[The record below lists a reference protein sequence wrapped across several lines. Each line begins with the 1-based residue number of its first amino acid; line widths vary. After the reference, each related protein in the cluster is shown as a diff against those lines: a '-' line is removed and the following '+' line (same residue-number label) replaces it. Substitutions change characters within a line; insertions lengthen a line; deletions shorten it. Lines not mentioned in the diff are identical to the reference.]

1 MGALLELLALIPKS
15 AARGVSAG
23 CACCASERASAPAS
37 VRVVCSAV
45 VVVAAAVAGMLLVL
59 ALVPLLVVVRCGS
72 VLAVRARDCP
82 GRRAL
87 PRRALPTRGDG
98 AVLRRL
104 LLGTATVA
112 GAGVLAVDAGEA
124 VVSVVWV
131 ASVASFVSLWG
142 EVSLAEARTDAASV
156 AVPDGAVVTAVE
168 TFCSCR
174 RALASGRALLPAST
188 PPCARL
194 DGVVAV
200 SAAPDAVVVGDGAGL
215 VVVVGDGAG
224 LVVEAA
230 ALLAGSCT
238 PASCVSAASPVCGGL
253 SCEGAADL
261 FRAAPLPRPRRAL
274 AKQGDG
280 TIRLRFDAVGLGPDE
295 EGGTVDAVAGV
306 DLGSDVVGMDVDT
319 MGASMGLGA
328 RVDVGS
334 DVVGMD
340 VDTVGAS
347 VGLGARVDVGV
358 GMAAVA
364 GEA

>member
-215 VVVVGDGAG
+215 VV
-224 LVVEAA
+224 EAA

-238 PASCVSAASPVCGGL
+238 PASCVSAASPVWGGL